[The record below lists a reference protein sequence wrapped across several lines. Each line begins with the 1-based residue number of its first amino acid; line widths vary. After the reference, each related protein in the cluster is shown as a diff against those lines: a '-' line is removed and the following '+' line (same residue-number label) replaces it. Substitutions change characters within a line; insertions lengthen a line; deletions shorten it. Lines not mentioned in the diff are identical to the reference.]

1 MKNLV
6 KLALLIVLVIASL
19 YVITGNPN
27 SNPATDN
34 TTSTDSTYENIVVK
48 VSVPDQED
56 KSYPATSVGDLTLE
70 QILERIMVSGEFSF
84 KTQQSS
90 FGSYITAVNGIEADS
105 TKQYWSIAIN
115 GEDAM
120 QGISEINPVNGD
132 IITLTLKDL

>member
-19 YVITGNPN
+19 YVITVNPN
-27 SNPATDN
+27 SNPASDN

-56 KSYPATSVGDLTLE
+56 KSYPATSVEDLTLE

-90 FGSYITAVNGIEADS
+90 FGSYITAINGIEADS